1 MLEAVFMEPES
12 KPVEKQVSLDNITV
26 IRSPQKTPPG
36 VWIRRVVVW
45 SVVIAVFSWAFV
57 SCYQVFSHSKAKTPN
72 LVNVHIARTLPT
84 STGEYKY
91 EKARELFT
99 AGRNLLRAGD
109 FSGLTTLEEVIRS
122 YPDAPQARQAILVIA
137 STQRYQLKQPK
148 KALAEYELF
157 VRTYPGD
164 AQVVRA
170 LGAIRDISGELKE
183 TDASDN
189 LARLALQKVTDN
201 PPAKARLE
209 KWLTPK
215 P

>member
-1 MLEAVFMEPES
+1 MEPES
-12 KPVEKQVSLDNITV
+12 KQVEKQVSLENITV
-26 IRSPQKTPPG
+26 FRPPQKTPPI
-36 VWIRRVVVW
+36 VWVRRVVVW

-57 SCYQVFSHSKAKTPN
+57 SCYRVFSHGKVKTPN
-72 LVNVHIARTLPT
+72 LVNVNVARTLPP
-84 STGEYKY
+84 STGEYKF
-91 EKARELFT
+91 EKARDLFV

-109 FSGLTTLEEVIRS
+109 FSGLATLEEVLRS
-122 YPDAPQARQAILVIA
+122 YPDSPQARQALLVIA

-148 KALAEYELF
+148 KALAEYERF
-157 VRTYPGD
+157 VRTYPED

-170 LGAIRDISGELKE
+170 LAAIRSLSDELKE
-183 TDASDN
+183 TDSSDT
-189 LARLALQKVTDN
+189 LARLALAKVADN